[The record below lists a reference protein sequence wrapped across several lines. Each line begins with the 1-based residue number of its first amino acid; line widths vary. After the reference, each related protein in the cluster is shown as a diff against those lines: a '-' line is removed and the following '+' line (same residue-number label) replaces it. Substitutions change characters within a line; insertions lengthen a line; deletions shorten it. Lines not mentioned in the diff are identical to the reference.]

1 MQQPSFS
8 SLDFDRHHKQTRRE
22 RFLAE
27 MEIVVPWA
35 VPSALIEPQLPLRRT
50 RPPADRY

>member
-1 MQQPSFS
+1 MRQPSFS
-8 SLDFDRHHKQTRRE
+8 SLDFDRPHKQTRRE

-35 VPSALIEPQLPLRRT
+35 VPSALIEP
-50 RPPADRY
+50 RYPSGE